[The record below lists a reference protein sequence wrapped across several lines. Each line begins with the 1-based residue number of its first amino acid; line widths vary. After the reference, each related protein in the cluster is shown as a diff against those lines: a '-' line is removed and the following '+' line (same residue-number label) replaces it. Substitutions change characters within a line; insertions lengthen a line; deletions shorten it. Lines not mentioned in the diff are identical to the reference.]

1 MNTYI
6 GTFSDAQL
14 RERLATYIEQ
24 LNFHFTERAS
34 APSWHK
40 DAIADGIAVVRR
52 EMNRR
57 GIS

>member
-14 RERLATYIEQ
+14 HERLATYIEQ

-57 GIS
+57 GIK

>member
-6 GTFSDAQL
+6 GTFTDAQL

-24 LNFHFTERAS
+24 MNYHFVCRS
-34 APSWHK
+34 DAPKWRK

-57 GIS
+57 GIK